1 MSDPDR
7 ERAAPDQ
14 GARNGT
20 SGMPVGLLAA
30 VTIALLAL
38 LGIGTRYYVHADLNV
53 LHCLFSLFFSIN
65 LLICYWEACLFL
77 RRDYIEQRTIHWRG
91 RQSETGRAPVG
102 EFLSTRVPWTR
113 VLSPTVWAD
122 VWATYSLFDESYADR
137 RTFGFN
143 VDIVNGFLTPV
154 PTLILYTAYT
164 VGFLP
169 AVHAG
174 ILGAM
179 LFWQWAYGT
188 SGYLVSFFV
197 AKRQRLITTGEMY
210 TYILAMNSPWVLFAL
225 LGLYVSVRLIL
236 DGNYGVLGF

>member
-1 MSDPDR
+1 MSAHDR
-7 ERAAPDQ
+7 ERAAPDAS
-14 GARNGT
+14 ARNGA
-20 SGMPVGLLAA
+20 SGMPAGLLAA

-38 LGIGTRYYVHADLNV
+38 LGIGTRYYVHAELDV

-77 RRDYIEQRTIHWRG
+77 RRDYIEQRTIYWRR

-102 EFLSTRVPWTR
+102 EFLSTRVPWAR

-122 VWATYSLFDESYADR
+122 VWATYSQFDESYADR

-143 VDIVNGFLTPV
+143 VDIANGFVTPA
-154 PTLILYTAYT
+154 PTLVLYAAYT

-169 AVHAG
+169 AVAAG
-174 ILGAM
+174 ILGVM
-179 LFWQWAYGT
+179 VFWQWAYAT
-188 SGYLVSFFV
+188 SVYLVSFFV

-210 TYILAMNSPWVLFAL
+210 TYILAMSSPWVLFAL